1 MKSEKTA
8 IVLASFGTT
17 VPTAVQSIINIQH
30 HIENAFP
37 QIAVKHTFTSNIIRK
52 IWKKRQSER
61 DQWLQQGIPAEIID
75 VKGIIATIGDLQ
87 EDGYR
92 TIIVQ
97 PTHIY
102 AMEQFIDLV
111 SYIEGINQ
119 IKTIKKRWMPFD
131 KIVVGR
137 PALGGWGDRYDYR
150 EDMEKALNTLKDD
163 VELARKE
170 QASLV
175 YMAHGNDHMS
185 TGIYGEAQK
194 MMGRLYPDI
203 QSFFGAVEGYPE
215 LEDIVARLRYHSKN
229 KKVILKPF
237 MIVAGDHAINDM
249 TGEGPDTWQSVIMKE
264 GFKVLPI
271 LHGLGENHA
280 FAEIFVDHIRD
291 TAGDHDIDLGLAQK

>member
-1 MKSEKTA
+1 MKSGKTA

-17 VPTAVQSIINIQH
+17 VPTAVQSIINIQQ
-30 HIENAFP
+30 HIEKAFP
-37 QIAVKHTFTSNIIRK
+37 QIPVKHTFTSNIIRK
-52 IWKKRQSER
+52 IWKKRQIER

-75 VKGIIATIGDLQ
+75 VKGIIATIGELQ

-111 SYIEGINQ
+111 SYIDAFNQ

-131 KIVVGR
+131 QIVIGR
-137 PALGGWGDRYDYR
+137 PALGGWGDQYDYH
-150 EDMEKALNTLKDD
+150 EDLEKALKTLEDD
-163 VELARKE
+163 VALARKE
-170 QASLV
+170 QAALV

-203 QSFFGAVEGYPE
+203 KTFFGAVEGYPE
-215 LEDIVARLRYHSKN
+215 LEDVVAMLRYHSKN

-237 MIVAGDHAINDM
+237 MIVAGDHAVNDM
-249 TGEGPDTWQSVIMKE
+249 AGKGPDTWQSVIMKE
-264 GFKVLPI
+264 GFEVLPV
-271 LHGLGENHA
+271 LHGLGENHT

-291 TAGDHDIDLGLAQK
+291 TASDHDIDLTDKK

>member
-1 MKSEKTA
+1 MKSGKTA

-17 VPTAVQSIINIQH
+17 VPTAVQSIINIQQ
-30 HIENAFP
+30 HIEKAFP
-37 QIAVKHTFTSNIIRK
+37 KIPVKHTFTSNIIRK
-52 IWKKRQSER
+52 IWKKRQTGR

-75 VKGIIATIGDLQ
+75 VKGIIATIGELQ
-87 EDGYR
+87 EEGFR

-111 SYIEGINQ
+111 SYIEAFNQ

-137 PALGGWGDRYDYR
+137 PALGGWGDHYDYH
-150 EDMEKALNTLKDD
+150 EDMEKALKTLEDD
-163 VELARKE
+163 VALARKE
-170 QASLV
+170 QAALV

-203 QSFFGAVEGYPE
+203 QTFFGAVEGYPE
-215 LEDIVARLRYHSKN
+215 LEDVLAMLRYHSKN
-229 KKVILKPF
+229 KKVVLKPF
-237 MIVAGDHAINDM
+237 MIVAGDHAVNDM
-249 TGEGPDTWQSVIMKE
+249 AGEKPDSWQNVIAKE
-264 GFKVLPI
+264 GFKVLPV

-291 TAGDHDIDLGLAQK
+291 TARDHEIDLNNEK

>member
-1 MKSEKTA
+1 MKSGKTA

-30 HIENAFP
+30 HIEKAFP
-37 QIAVKHTFTSNIIRK
+37 QITVKHTFTSNIIRK
-52 IWKKRQSER
+52 IWKKRQTER

-102 AMEQFIDLV
+102 AMEQFIDLT

-137 PALGGWGDRYDYR
+137 PALGGWGDHYDYR
-150 EDMEKALNTLKDD
+150 EDMEKALKTLEDD
-163 VELARKE
+163 VALARKE
-170 QASLV
+170 QAALV

-185 TGIYGEAQK
+185 TGIYSEAKK
-194 MMGRLYPDI
+194 MMSRLYPDI
-203 QSFFGAVEGYPE
+203 QTFFGAVEGYPE
-215 LEDIVARLRYHSKN
+215 LEDIISMLRHHCRN

-249 TGEGPDTWQSVIMKE
+249 TGEDPDTWQSVIIKE
-264 GFKVLPI
+264 GFAVLPV
-271 LHGLGENHA
+271 LTGLGENHA

-291 TAGDHDIDLGLAQK
+291 TASDHDIDLSDKK

>member
-1 MKSEKTA
+1 MKSGKTA

-17 VPTAVQSIINIQH
+17 VPTAVQSIINIQQ
-30 HIENAFP
+30 HIEKAFP
-37 QIAVKHTFTSNIIRK
+37 QIPVKHTFTSNIIRK
-52 IWKKRQSER
+52 IWKKRQTER

-75 VKGIIATIGDLQ
+75 VKGIIATIGELQ
-87 EDGYR
+87 EEGFR

-111 SYIEGINQ
+111 SYIEAFNQ

-137 PALGGWGDRYDYR
+137 PALGGWGDRYDYH
-150 EDMEKALNTLKDD
+150 EDMEKALKTLEDD
-163 VELARKE
+163 VALARKE
-170 QASLV
+170 QAALV

-203 QSFFGAVEGYPE
+203 QTFFGAVEGYPE
-215 LEDIVARLRYHSKN
+215 LEDILAMLRYHSKN
-229 KKVILKPF
+229 KKVVLKPF
-237 MIVAGDHAINDM
+237 MIVAGDHAVNDM
-249 TGEGPDTWQSVIMKE
+249 AGEEPDSWQNVIAKE
-264 GFKVLPI
+264 GFKVLPV

-291 TAGDHDIDLGLAQK
+291 TARDHEIDLNNEK